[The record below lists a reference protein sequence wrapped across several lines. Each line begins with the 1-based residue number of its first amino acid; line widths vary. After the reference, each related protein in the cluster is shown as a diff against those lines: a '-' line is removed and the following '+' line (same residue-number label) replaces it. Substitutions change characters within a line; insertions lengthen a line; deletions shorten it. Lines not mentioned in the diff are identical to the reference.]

1 MSKVQHCKATNKVPR
16 KRPYMCDM
24 CFKQFETPS
33 KLARHYLIHTG
44 QKPYSCHVC
53 HKTFRQM
60 VHLERHQLTHTLPF
74 QCDICFRS
82 FKNLVTFLKHQQLH
96 NENCPIDPKPVKKAE
111 AQPERSVCAQPV
123 HCPDCQQSFSTQ
135 EKWVL
140 HQCSPPAHPH
150 SVSRRPKALKCETCN
165 KPFPSR
171 SKLERHL
178 LIHTGQRP
186 FACSLCVKS
195 FRQKTH
201 LAIHQL
207 THIKEKPFQCN
218 LCYKSFKL
226 QSKLMKHKE
235 VHAHSLAYAN
245 GLCKPQSAR
254 ADPAAAQ
261 NLMEDKTEVMATDST
276 CEQDSEDVCSIYVVP
291 FQCTVCERCFETEH
305 ILRMHTCFIEGDG
318 RASNTLKRNSSYRT
332 NRRRN
337 RVSKKLKCSAVQ
349 TSNTHLTG
357 RNRLKSYRFKSQ
369 EQPSSGEQS
378 CSNYGTLQKTAKKSK
393 PPGTLKTYKAEAGQR
408 QGSRTHCWSK
418 QLHSH
423 ELGINMQG
431 LLRAESR
438 LGEHDSVDR
447 NIVFV
452 QNGDE
457 VFAYPKVAQDHYSA
471 PPRNIY
477 SRHKTFHCDQCEKAF
492 PSLSKLKRH
501 YLTHTGQR
509 PFSCDL
515 CGKMFRQSAHL
526 KRHQITH
533 TEKMTYQIPVCQ
545 VEFQDLNMF
554 FDQQKEQL
562 ELKTSQHI
570 GYSSNTLQP
579 PAFQEYEMLPSD
591 PVPEIKV
598 ELGGPD
604 FSLDMSCSNTQAY
617 LSNNGSVE
625 AKPTHRGPRYNHS
638 RGMER
643 SKAPKRMYQCTVC
656 LKSFKSPSKLERHYL
671 MHAGQK
677 PFECPVCFKTFR
689 QTPHLKRHMLT
700 HSKQMAC

>member
-1 MSKVQHCKATNKVPR
+1 MSKIQQHKATNKVPR

-44 QKPYSCHVC
+44 QKPYGCQVC
-53 HKTFRQM
+53 HKTFRQL
-60 VHLERHQLTHTLPF
+60 VHLERHKLTHTLPF

-82 FKNLVTFLKHQQLH
+82 FKNMVTFLKHQQLH
-96 NENCPIDPKPVKKAE
+96 NENCPIDSKRVSKTE
-111 AQPERSVCAQPV
+111 AQLERSVYVKPV
-123 HCPDCQQSFSTQ
+123 HCSECQQSFSTE

-140 HQCSPPAHPH
+140 HQCSPPDHTH
-150 SVSRRPKALKCETCN
+150 SVSKRPKALKCETCN

-207 THIKEKPFQCN
+207 THIKDKPFQCS
-218 LCYKSFKL
+218 LCHKSFKL
-226 QSKLMKHKE
+226 QNKLLKHRE
-235 VHAHSLAYAN
+235 VHGLAYTS
-245 GLCKPQSAR
+245 GLNRPESAR
-254 ADPAAAQ
+254 VDLAASQ
-261 NLMEDKTEVMATDST
+261 NLLEEKSEANSKH
-276 CEQDSEDVCSIYVVP
+276 EQDSEDVCSIYVVP
-291 FQCTVCERCFETEH
+291 FQCPVCERCFESEH
-305 ILRMHTCFIEGDG
+305 SLRTHTCFIEGDG
-318 RASNTLKRNSSYRT
+318 RASSTLKRDS
-332 NRRRN
+332 NRRRS
-337 RVSKKLKCSAVQ
+337 RVTKKLKCLAGQISK
-349 TSNTHLTG
+349 TNFTG
-357 RNRLKSYRFKSQ
+357 RSRLKNHHFTSQ
-369 EQPSSGEQS
+369 EQLSFEEQAF
-378 CSNYGTLQKTAKKSK
+378 CNYDTLQKMPEKSK
-393 PPGTLKTYKAEAGQR
+393 PPGTSKTYKLEARRR
-408 QGSRTHCWSK
+408 QGCCTRGWSK
-418 QLHSH
+418 QLHSQ
-423 ELGINMQG
+423 EQGINMQG
-431 LLRAESR
+431 LLRAESM
-438 LGEHDSVDR
+438 LGEHESMDR
-447 NIVFV
+447 EFFFV

-457 VFAYPKVAQDHYSA
+457 VFAFPKIVQNNYSDLR
-471 PPRNIY
+471 RNIY
-477 SRHKTFHCDQCEKAF
+477 SQHKTFHCDRCEKVF

-533 TEKMTYQIPVCQ
+533 SEKMTYQIPVCQ

-554 FDQQKEQL
+554 FSHQRDQL
-562 ELKTSQHI
+562 EVKASQHV
-570 GYSSNTLQP
+570 GYSPRPLQLL
-579 PAFQEYEMLPSD
+579 LPSD

-598 ELGGPD
+598 ELGPSD
-604 FSLDMSCSNTQAY
+604 FSADMNCSNAQAY
-617 LSNNGSVE
+617 LSNNGSIE
-625 AKPTHRGPRYNHS
+625 ADTTHCGPQYNYS
-638 RGMER
+638 RNAEK
-643 SKAPKRMYQCTVC
+643 SKTPKKMYQCSVC

-677 PFECPVCFKTFR
+677 PFECPICFKTFR

-700 HSKQMAC
+700 HSKQMV